1 MRDEVEARFR
11 ADGAEPLLRLAARTT
26 LGAAT
31 LGAARTVLEED
42 RYLDTED
49 GRLRSRRWACRLR
62 QREGATRISLK
73 GPPAS
78 PATGWLHTR
87 PEVEGPA
94 SAEVD
99 PGAWPDSPARTFL
112 LELSGGAPLVEWL
125 RLIQQRTERAVAIGG
140 RPVGS
145 LTLDAV
151 TAERAGERLGEMHL
165 VELELPSDADADRDL
180 PELARALAA
189 EPGLEAEPRTKLEI
203 ALELGSIR

>member
-11 ADGAEPLLRLAARTT
+11 AHGPEPLLRLAARST
-26 LGAAT
+26 LGRAT
-31 LGAARTVLEED
+31 LGAARTVVEED

-49 GRLRSRRWACRLR
+49 GRLRSLRWACRLR
-62 QREGATRISLK
+62 LREGTTRLSLK
-73 GPPAS
+73 GPPVA
-78 PATGWLHTR
+78 PATGWLHRR
-87 PEVEGPA
+87 PEVEGLA

-99 PGAWPDSPARTFL
+99 PGAWPESPARTHL
-112 LELSGGAPLVEWL
+112 LELSGGAPLTEWL
-125 RLIQQRTERAVAIGG
+125 RLLQRRTERVVSIDGELVGG
-140 RPVGS
+140 

-165 VELELPSDADADRDL
+165 VELELRFDADADAERDL

-203 ALELGSIR
+203 